1 MFGDDWGQQKGLIF
15 GRRLWQ
21 RFIKPRI
28 TQLYGAV
35 KRAGKAV
42 LIHSCGQVQELFP
55 ELIEAGL
62 DVFNPFQPEVMD
74 PYEMKRQ
81 FGSRLAF
88 LGGVSVQ
95 KLLPFGTPQQMRDEV
110 RRLMDGV
117 GAGGGFIIG
126 AVARHAGGYPAGE
139 PVAFVEAVHA
149 G

>member
-1 MFGDDWGQQKGLIF
+1 
-15 GRRLWQ
+15 
-21 RFIKPRI
+21 
-28 TQLYGAV
+28 V

-62 DVFNPFQPEVMD
+62 DVFNPFQPDVMN
-74 PYEMKRQ
+74 PYDIKRE

-95 KLLPFGTPQQMRDEV
+95 KLLPFGTPRQIRDEV

-117 GAGGGFIIG
+117 GANGGFIIAPSHDMPG
-126 AVARHAGGYPAGE
+126 DIPLE
-139 PVAFVEAVHA
+139 NLVAFVEAVHA